1 LRLFRSLFVCILV
14 GLAAPFGVM
23 ALLNA
28 QAKLDHQA
36 ELYVQSA
43 GAPQQARLAS
53 ARLETTWQDE
63 LASSQP
69 SEPPPTGRLSG
80 LNQPPA
86 PEIILA
92 EGKKAVAVRV
102 SNGLAALDF
111 AQPDRWVDVVL
122 TRQVLTRQV
131 ENSSAVN
138 DVIVQNARI
147 LVVDV
152 DGDISDRS
160 MARSITLE
168 VDMVDAQKLLLAAQI
183 GTLSL
188 MLRRPGDLP
197 ASDARQ
203 VDIADLTTATMPP
216 PSLSPPSPPPP
227 SPLAEPP
234 PSPSAESSA
243 PPSPLALSAPPPT
256 PHVEAARDRDE
267 TSFSQIRVR
276 RFGADPSVHRVPLA
290 LRVLPP
296 PLFCRFWQGFRN
308 GP

>member
-1 LRLFRSLFVCILV
+1 LFVCILV
-14 GLAAPFGVM
+14 GLATPFGVM

-36 ELYVQSA
+36 EMYARSA
-43 GAPQQARLAS
+43 GAPHQARLAS
-53 ARLETTWQDE
+53 ASLETTWQDE

-131 ENSSAVN
+131 ENSSVVN
-138 DVIVQNARI
+138 DVIVQNERI

-152 DGDISDRS
+152 DGDGSDRS

-168 VDMVDAQKLLLAAQI
+168 VDMVDAQKLLLASQI

-203 VDIADLTTATMPP
+203 VDIADLTTVTTPP
-216 PSLSPPSPPPP
+216 PSLSAPSLSAPSLLPPSPPPP
-227 SPLAEPP
+227 SPSAEPP
-234 PSPSAESSA
+234 A
-243 PPSPLALSAPPPT
+243 PPALSAPPPT
-256 PHVEAARDRDE
+256 PQVEVARDRDE

-276 RFGADPSVHRVPLA
+276 RFGADPSVHRVP
-290 LRVLPP
+290 RE
-296 PLFCRFWQGFRN
+296 
-308 GP
+308 

>member
-1 LRLFRSLFVCILV
+1 
-14 GLAAPFGVM
+14 M

-36 ELYVQSA
+36 ELYVQNA
-43 GAPQQARLAS
+43 GARQQTPMAS
-53 ARLETTWQDE
+53 ANVETTWQDE

-69 SEPPPTGRLSG
+69 SEPPPTGRLSV

-122 TRQVLTRQV
+122 TRQV
-131 ENSSAVN
+131 ESSFVVN

-147 LVVDV
+147 LVVDGDS
-152 DGDISDRS
+152 DGNDRS

-168 VDMVDAQKLLLAAQI
+168 VDMVDAQKLLLASQI

-197 ASDARQ
+197 SFDARQ
-203 VDIADLTTATMPP
+203 VDIADLTTATAPP
-216 PSLSPPSPPPP
+216 PSLSPPSLLLPSPPPP
-227 SPLAEPP
+227 SPPT
-234 PSPSAESSA
+234 ESLA
-243 PPSPLALSAPPPT
+243 PPSPPALSAPPP
-256 PHVEAARDRDE
+256 PQVEAAHDRDE

-276 RFGADPSVHRVPLA
+276 RAGAGPSVHRVP
-290 LRVLPP
+290 RE
-296 PLFCRFWQGFRN
+296 
-308 GP
+308 

>member
-1 LRLFRSLFVCILV
+1 
-14 GLAAPFGVM
+14 M

-28 QAKLDHQA
+28 QAKLDYQA
-36 ELYVQSA
+36 ELYARSA
-43 GAPQQARLAS
+43 GAPHQARLAS
-53 ARLETTWQDE
+53 ASLETTWQDE

-102 SNGLAALDF
+102 SNGLATLDF

-122 TRQVLTRQV
+122 TRQV
-131 ENSSAVN
+131 ENSSVVN

-152 DGDISDRS
+152 DGDGSDRS

-168 VDMVDAQKLLLAAQI
+168 VDMVDAQKLLLASQI

-203 VDIADLTTATMPP
+203 VDIADLTTVTTSP
-216 PSLSPPSPPPP
+216 PSLSALSLSAPSPSPP
-227 SPLAEPP
+227 LPP
-234 PSPSAESSA
+234 PAPPSAESSA
-243 PPSPLALSAPPPT
+243 PSPSAESPPPLALSAPPPT
-256 PHVEAARDRDE
+256 PHVDAARDRDE

-276 RFGADPSVHRVPLA
+276 RPGADPSVHRVP
-290 LRVLPP
+290 RE
-296 PLFCRFWQGFRN
+296 
-308 GP
+308 

>member
-1 LRLFRSLFVCILV
+1 
-14 GLAAPFGVM
+14 M

-43 GAPQQARLAS
+43 GAPHQARMAS
-53 ARLETTWQDE
+53 ASVETTWQDE

-69 SEPPPTGRLSG
+69 SEPPPNGRLSG
-80 LNQPPA
+80 LNQPPP

-122 TRQVLTRQV
+122 TRQVLNRQVLTPQVLTPQV

-160 MARSITLE
+160 MARLITLE
-168 VDMVDAQKLLLAAQI
+168 VDMVDAQKLLLASQI

-203 VDIADLTTATMPP
+203 VDIADLTTETTPP
-216 PSLSPPSPPPP
+216 PSLSPPSP
-227 SPLAEPP
+227 
-234 PSPSAESSA
+234 SAESPA
-243 PPSPLALSAPPPT
+243 PPSPLALSAPPP
-256 PHVEAARDRDE
+256 PPSQVEAARDPDE

-276 RFGADPSVHRVPLA
+276 RFGADPSVHRVP
-290 LRVLPP
+290 RE
-296 PLFCRFWQGFRN
+296 
-308 GP
+308 